1 MEAAFYLFDN
11 KLFGSQ
17 EEINENSFFLEYLK
31 NNFTAIDNFLQNNI
45 DSKEKLNYIITQ
57 VQPGNPNSIAYVF
70 CYLYFY
76 AKLLMQFNN
85 VTSPLITPT
94 IYNNL
99 ANYLSIYYR
108 NLKTHTGFNQQNYL
122 QIFALPDILQD
133 LYNTMVRVKGQINND
148 ILRRFPS
155 ANINILN
162 GGRKNRKS
170 KKQRKNR
177 KSKKQQKNRKSKKQQ
192 KNRKS
197 IRKH

>member
-1 MEAAFYLFDN
+1 
-11 KLFGSQ
+11 
-17 EEINENSFFLEYLK
+17 
-31 NNFTAIDNFLQNNI
+31 
-45 DSKEKLNYIITQ
+45 
-57 VQPGNPNSIAYVF
+57 
-70 CYLYFY
+70 
-76 AKLLMQFNN
+76 
-85 VTSPLITPT
+85 
-94 IYNNL
+94 
-99 ANYLSIYYR
+99 
-108 NLKTHTGFNQQNYL
+108 
-122 QIFALPDILQD
+122 
-133 LYNTMVRVKGQINND
+133 MVRVKGQINND

>member
-1 MEAAFYLFDN
+1 MEEAFNLFNN
-11 KLFGSQ
+11 KLFNSYQ
-17 EEINENSFFLEYLK
+17 EMNENYFFLEYLK

-108 NLKTHTGFNQQNYL
+108 NLKIHKGFNQENYL
-122 QIFALPDILQD
+122 QIFASPDILQD
-133 LYNTMVRVKGQINND
+133 LYNTMVSVKGNINND
-148 ILRRFPS
+148 LLRRS
-155 ANINILN
+155 STANINILN

-177 KSKKQQKNRKSKKQQ
+177 KSKKQRKNK
-192 KNRKS
+192 
-197 IRKH
+197 I

>member
-99 ANYLSIYYR
+99 ANYLAIYYR

-122 QIFALPDILQD
+122 QIFARPDILQD
-133 LYNTMVRVKGQINND
+133 LYNTMVNTKGQINND

-170 KKQRKNR
+170 IRKNRKSKKQRKNR
-177 KSKKQQKNRKSKKQQ
+177 KS
-192 KNRKS
+192 

>member
-108 NLKTHTGFNQQNYL
+108 NLKTRTGFNQENYL
-122 QIFALPDILQD
+122 QIFAHPDILQD
-133 LYNTMVRVKGQINND
+133 LYNTMVSVKGQINND

-170 KKQRKNR
+170 IRKNRKSKKQRKNR
-177 KSKKQQKNRKSKKQQ
+177 KS
-192 KNRKS
+192 
-197 IRKH
+197 IRKN